1 MSRKRRRPP
10 LVVGWREWV
19 LLDGLDCDVPIKA
32 KVDTGAATSA
42 LHAPG
47 LKRFE
52 RDGEQWAGFW
62 LRPRQRTTLDSR
74 RIEVP
79 IIGERRVRSSNGKSE
94 LRPVIE
100 SSITIGD
107 RKWAI
112 ELTLTRRD
120 KMTFRML
127 LGRKALRGRAIV
139 DVSCSHAAGLPY
151 VIAPEPPAD
160 AGAATTN
167 PETT

>member
-1 MSRKRRRPP
+1 MSRQRRRPP

-19 LLDGLDCDVPIKA
+19 MLDGLDCDVPINA
-32 KVDTGAATSA
+32 KVDTGASTSA

-52 RDGEQWAGFW
+52 RDGQEWVSFW

-79 IIGERRVRSSNGKSE
+79 VVGQRRVRSSNGKSE

-100 SSITIGD
+100 SSITIGE

-120 KMTFRML
+120 KMQFRML

-139 DVSCSHAAGLPY
+139 DVSRSHAAGLPY
-151 VIAPEPPAD
+151 VIAPEPAPD
-160 AGAATTN
+160 AEPTEY
-167 PETT
+167 P

>member
-19 LLDGLDCDVPIKA
+19 MLDGLDCDVPIKA
-32 KVDTGAATSA
+32 KIDTGASTSA

-47 LKRFE
+47 LKRYE
-52 RDGEQWAGFW
+52 RDGQEYASFW

-79 IIGERRVRSSNGKSE
+79 IIGQRRVRSSNGKSE
-94 LRPVIE
+94 IRPVIE

-107 RKWAI
+107 RRWAI

-120 KMTFRML
+120 KMRFRML

-151 VIAPEPPAD
+151 VIAPEQPSDAD
-160 AGAATTN
+160 T
-167 PETT
+167 PETS

>member
-19 LLDGLDCDVPIKA
+19 MLDGLDCDVPIKA
-32 KVDTGAATSA
+32 KVDTGASTSA

-47 LKRFE
+47 LKRYE
-52 RDGEQWAGFW
+52 RDGQEYASFW
-62 LRPRQRTTLDSR
+62 LRPRQGTTLDSR

-79 IIGERRVRSSNGKSE
+79 VIGQRRVRSSNGKSE
-94 LRPVIE
+94 IRPVVE

-120 KMTFRML
+120 KMRFRML

-151 VIAPEPPAD
+151 VIAPEQPSDAD
-160 AGAATTN
+160 T
-167 PETT
+167 PETS

>member
-1 MSRKRRRPP
+1 MTPRRSQTP

-19 LLDGLDCDVPIKA
+19 MLDGLDCDVPIKA
-32 KVDTGAATSA
+32 KVDTGASTSA

-47 LKRFE
+47 MKRFE
-52 RDGEQWAGFW
+52 RDGQEWASFW

-79 IIGERRVRSSNGKSE
+79 VIGQRRVRSSNGRSE
-94 LRPVIE
+94 LRPVIK
-100 SSITIGD
+100 STITVGD

-120 KMTFRML
+120 KMQFRML
-127 LGRKALRGRAIV
+127 LGRKALRGQTIV
-139 DVSCSHAAGLPY
+139 DVSRSHAAGLPY
-151 VIAPEPPAD
+151 VIGPEPPPNAD
-160 AGAATTN
+160 T
-167 PETT
+167 PETL

>member
-1 MSRKRRRPP
+1 MTPRRRQTP

-19 LLDGLDCDVPIKA
+19 MLDGLDCDVPIKA
-32 KVDTGAATSA
+32 KVDTGASTSA

-47 LKRFE
+47 MKRFE
-52 RDGEQWAGFW
+52 RDGQEWASFW

-79 IIGERRVRSSNGKSE
+79 VIGQRRVRSSNGRSE
-94 LRPVIE
+94 LRPVIK
-100 SSITIGD
+100 STITVGD

-120 KMTFRML
+120 KMQFRML
-127 LGRKALRGRAIV
+127 LGRKALRGQTIV
-139 DVSCSHAAGLPY
+139 DVSRSHAAGLPY
-151 VIAPEPPAD
+151 VIGPEPPPNAD
-160 AGAATTN
+160 T
-167 PETT
+167 PETL

>member
-1 MSRKRRRPP
+1 MTRRRHRTP

-19 LLDGLDCDVPIKA
+19 MLDGLDCDVPIKA
-32 KVDTGAATSA
+32 KVDTGASTSA

-52 RDGEQWAGFW
+52 RDGQEWASFW

-79 IIGERRVRSSNGKSE
+79 VIGQRRVRSSNGKSE

-107 RKWAI
+107 HKWAI
-112 ELTLTRRD
+112 ELTLTPRD
-120 KMTFRML
+120 KMQFRML
-127 LGRKALRGRAIV
+127 LGRKALRGRTIV
-139 DVSCSHAAGLPY
+139 DDACSHAAGLPY
-151 VIAPEPPAD
+151 VIAPEPPPD
-160 AGAATTN
+160 TDT
-167 PETT
+167 PETL

>member
-1 MSRKRRRPP
+1 MTPRRRQTP

-19 LLDGLDCDVPIKA
+19 MLDGLDCDVPIKA
-32 KVDTGAATSA
+32 KVDTGASTSA

-47 LKRFE
+47 MKRFE
-52 RDGEQWAGFW
+52 RDGQEWASFW

-79 IIGERRVRSSNGKSE
+79 VIGQRRVRSSNGRSE
-94 LRPVIE
+94 LRPVIK
-100 SSITIGD
+100 STITVGD

-120 KMTFRML
+120 KMQFRML
-127 LGRKALRGRAIV
+127 LGRKALRGQTIV

-151 VIAPEPPAD
+151 VIGPEPPPNAD
-160 AGAATTN
+160 T
-167 PETT
+167 PETL